1 MILITVANDNV
12 KLVQITKNIV
22 KVWSSPS
29 HVLKLMRESVCVC
42 VLSPAKSAHY
52 CLVKLNARPGGIPCF
67 LNSFF
72 ILFFWYSFFDTFFR
86 SLTPSM
92 EFIYLSSCVKNKK
105 IIKHLQKFDLVQD
118 KDTQLRERFL
128 LCTCFVL
135 ILSSCYHDFLA

>member
-29 HVLKLMRESVCVC
+29 HVLKVMRESVCVYFEPRKVC
-42 VLSPAKSAHY
+42 TLLSGETQRSSRRNS
-52 CLVKLNARPGGIPCF
+52 LF
-67 LNSFF
+67 LN
-72 ILFFWYSFFDTFFR
+72 LFLMLFFR
-86 SLTPSM
+86 SLTTM

-105 IIKHLQKFDLVQD
+105 KIKHLQKFDLVQD

-135 ILSSCYHDFLA
+135 ILSSCYHDFLAQISS